1 MKHALLV
8 LMIIATSCAI
18 SSKQNKIVIENKSF
32 AILANATKFG
42 FGGKLG
48 QSFRDTDEAYQEII
62 SSKKPKKIFIHL
74 FEKGN
79 TSGKLYALCG
89 LYKLD
94 RNIFNELSN
103 KMNKKETVYTQFGCD
118 VDEMLVET
126 IFLDMAENNLKYN
139 P

>member
-8 LMIIATSCAI
+8 LMIIATSCAT

-62 SSKKPKKIFIHL
+62 SSKKPKEIFIHL

-94 RNIFNELSN
+94 RNVYNELYI
-103 KMNKKETVYTQFGCD
+103 KMDKKEKVYTQFGCV

-126 IFLDMAENNLKYN
+126 ILSGFSENKYN
-139 P
+139 F